1 MSALSVIK
9 EYEIHYYQ
17 VGFNKKAHIT
27 TIINLFQD
35 IFVYQSEVIGTGFD
49 YLADKSLTWVVSK
62 WDIHVFKYP
71 TYGEKVKVKMYPVLL
86 KKFYMYVKYQVLN
99 KDNEILSDAI
109 SLWILINTKNGKPY
123 KIFDEL
129 YTRYALNSQDNIPI
143 SIDTINMVR
152 KIELKKIFNVGYSDI
167 DTNGHVNNVKYIS
180 WALDAIPEGIM
191 KAYKLTRIKINYKKE
206 TVYNKVVFSGVEII
220 SDRNDGV
227 ISCLHKIYTE
237 DNTILTIL
245 ESSWQKN
252 SI

>member
-1 MSALSVIK
+1 MSALSAIK

-17 VGFNKKAHIT
+17 VGFNKEARIT

-62 WDIHVFKYP
+62 WDIQIFKYP
-71 TYGEKVKVKMYPVLL
+71 TYGEKVKVKMCPVSL

-99 KDNEILSDAI
+99 KNNEILSEAI
-109 SLWILINTKNGKPY
+109 SLWILINTEKGKPC
-123 KIFDEL
+123 KVCDEL
-129 YTRYALNSQDNIPI
+129 YTRYGLSLKDYT
-143 SIDTINMVR
+143 SVFMDTINLVKKM
-152 KIELKKIFNVGYSDI
+152 ELEKVFNVGYSDI
-167 DTNGHVNNVKYIS
+167 DTNGHVNNAKYIS

-191 KAYKLTRIKINYKKE
+191 KECKLTRIKINYKKE
-206 TVYNKVVFSGVEII
+206 AVYNKVVFSGVEII
-220 SDRNDGV
+220 SDRNNGT

-237 DNTILTIL
+237 DNTILAIL